1 MRLPRFMLRA
11 KDADIEREARL
22 LLEVLGIEDVE
33 VVRDDTVAEAWLDD
47 LEARRTIYGL
57 DEIRRYLEQL
67 VKG

>member
-67 VKG
+67 VTG

>member
-1 MRLPRFMLRA
+1 MLRA

>member
-1 MRLPRFMLRA
+1 MLRA

-67 VKG
+67 VTG